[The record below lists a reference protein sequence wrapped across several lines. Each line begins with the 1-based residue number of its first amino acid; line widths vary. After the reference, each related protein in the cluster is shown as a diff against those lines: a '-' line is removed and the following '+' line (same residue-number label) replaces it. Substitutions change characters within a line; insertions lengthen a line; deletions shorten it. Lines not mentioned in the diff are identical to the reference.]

1 MKKASQHIEFK
12 LFYKIMMLDRLLNDG
27 IIERETIQKKAVLK
41 KQGEEIAK
49 LIFTNLTEEDK
60 KIFLKSLT
68 AVHKILKKAT

>member
-1 MKKASQHIEFK
+1 
-12 LFYKIMMLDRLLNDG
+12 MMLDRLLNDG

-68 AVHKILKKAT
+68 AVHKILKKPRNDVKTASTI